1 MRIAG
6 QHAGVRFEAS
16 APEIRDRLICRLY
29 TEGLENNAE
38 ATLAVGSIT
47 GILLQRAFGRN
58 RA

>member
-6 QHAGVRFEAS
+6 QHVGVRFETS
-16 APEIRDRLICRLY
+16 APETRDRLICRLY

-47 GILLQRAFGRN
+47 GILLQRAFGKN
-58 RA
+58 RS